1 MEPEQ
6 IKWNRNSCLFPSE
19 AQSALKPGPT
29 VVRTRKPKFLNRDG
43 YEKPKWVREMGVL
56 RALAMV
62 RGRISCITIGT
73 FLWLRYIH
81 TRAHTRAP
89 THTDT
94 HIHTYA
100 RAHTHTLTHTH
111 THTRSHTTLPLI
123 PLAFIS
129 LHKYFN

>member
-1 MEPEQ
+1 MEPER
-6 IKWNRNSCLFPSE
+6 IKWNWNSCLFPSE
-19 AQSALKPGPT
+19 AKPALKPGPT
-29 VVRTRKPKFLNRDG
+29 VVRIRKPKFLNRDG

-56 RALAMV
+56 SASAMV
-62 RGRISCITIGT
+62 RGLPLAALCT
-73 FLWLRYIH
+73 H
-81 TRAHTRAP
+81 THAHTRAP

-94 HIHTYA
+94 HIHTRA
-100 RAHTHTLTHTH
+100 RSHTHTCVHTHAHTHTHVH